1 MHGNVLGRSIAFGLL
16 KLSRIR
22 LWVSGQINSPTDD
35 STEDEVL
42 NFGVQGLI
50 VEMIKLIDDLHSVHQ
65 MIKY

>member
-1 MHGNVLGRSIAFGLL
+1 MHGNALGQSIAYGLL

-42 NFGVQGLI
+42 NFEVESLI
-50 VEMIKLIDDLHSVHQ
+50 VEMIKLIDDLHFVHQ